1 MTDAVVRT
9 RLPLPL
15 LHRGKVRDVYEAS
28 EDRLLLVATDRV
40 SAFDVVMDEP
50 VPGKGRVL
58 TGMTA
63 WWLATHFRDE
73 PHHLLSVET
82 DEIVRAVPALAACRN
97 QWEGRATLARRTRP
111 VPVECVVRGH
121 LAGSAWQEYR
131 ESGTLAGERMPS
143 GLEENG
149 PLPRP
154 LFSPATKAQEG
165 HDQNIAFDHAARML
179 GHALANRLRERS
191 LSLFE
196 RARAAAADAGIV
208 VADTKFEFGT
218 AADGTLLLIDEVL
231 TPDSSRFWPADHY
244 APGRPQ
250 PSMDK
255 QPIRDYLAALPDWD
269 RRPPPPPLPTH
280 VTQAATHRYQDV
292 FQRLAAQAGLTRA
305 AQRPNAPAPA

>member
-1 MTDAVVRT
+1 MTDALLRT

-15 LHRGKVRDVYEAS
+15 VRRGKVRDVYEAS

-50 VPGKGRVL
+50 VPGKGCVL
-58 TGMTA
+58 TRMTA

-73 PHHLLSVET
+73 PHHLVSVEA
-82 DEIVRAVPALAACRN
+82 DDIVRAAPALAGCRD
-97 QWEGRATLARRTRP
+97 QWEGRATLARRARP

-121 LAGSAWQEYR
+121 LAGSAWREYR
-131 ESGTLAGERMPS
+131 ESGTLAGEPLPP

-165 HDQNIAFDHAARML
+165 HDENIAFDRMARLL
-179 GHALANRLRERS
+179 GPALANRLRKRS

-196 RARAAAADAGIV
+196 RGRAAAAAAGIV
-208 VADTKFEFGT
+208 LADTKFEFGT
-218 AADGTLLLIDEVL
+218 GADGALLLIDEVL
-231 TPDSSRFWPADHY
+231 TPDSSRFWPAERY

-255 QPIRDYLAALPDWD
+255 QPIRDYLAALPGWD
-269 RRPPPPPLPTH
+269 RRPPPPPLPAA
-280 VTQAATHRYQDV
+280 VTGAAAKRYADV
-292 FQRLAAQAGLTRA
+292 FRQLSRA
-305 AQRPNAPAPA
+305 AAGQPTAPAPS